1 MISSLQDG
9 TLRNDALGHIAPQRN
24 HVLDNVAK
32 AALELELIIPRA
44 TLQPLGLR
52 ANTAVPKRLSQ
63 GVLKTPVGNG
73 DDHDP
78 APCDGAAPPAGGAL

>member
-1 MISSLQDG
+1 M
-9 TLRNDALGHIAPQRN
+9 HILANYDQSVQPESVSEGV

-78 APCDGAAPPAGGAL
+78 APCDGAAPLAGGAL